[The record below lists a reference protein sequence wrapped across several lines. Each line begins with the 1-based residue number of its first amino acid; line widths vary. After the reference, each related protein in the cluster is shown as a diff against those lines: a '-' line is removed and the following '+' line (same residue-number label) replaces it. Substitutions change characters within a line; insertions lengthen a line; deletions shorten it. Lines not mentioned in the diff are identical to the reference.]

1 MNEFFDAST
10 NNHRKREI
18 GKYFVHS
25 VITYEWDW
33 TINFNFEK
41 FVLLFSHEVLYFCS
55 SFCLNQVYIFYLHN
69 TMISTS
75 SMT

>member
-18 GKYFVHS
+18 GEYFIHS

-33 TINFNFEK
+33 TINFNFENLSCYLHMK
-41 FVLLFSHEVLYFCS
+41 F
-55 SFCLNQVYIFYLHN
+55 YIFAALFV
-69 TMISTS
+69 
-75 SMT
+75 